1 MLTVARMLGILSIG
15 WFGGI
20 PPLLVDL
27 ATVSLAVLG
36 GHVAINPPEKGNV
49 RLRAFYISSFV
60 LLAAIAVGANIW
72 QRSLESGKQDRL
84 QQNETDARNQFAKSL
99 KSVQNSNELILNF
112 VANPPKGMTQDQ
124 VQLIV
129 KGFVQEQQ
137 SNSPGIPKGLLRIL
151 SLATVQEMRQWNDS
165 WNIED
170 NSLWFKINA
179 ISANPKQAKS
189 EQGKAQLLS
198 WRKEREN
205 LNNIY
210 SLRILPT
217 MKNGALIEEQLLE
230 GQTNTDEDKK
240 SEDIF
245 TKVLAGQPISWG
257 EMNDVTSYMNRLVRK
272 NFPS

>member
-1 MLTVARMLGILSIG
+1 
-15 WFGGI
+15 
-20 PPLLVDL
+20 
-27 ATVSLAVLG
+27 
-36 GHVAINPPEKGNV
+36 
-49 RLRAFYISSFV
+49 
-60 LLAAIAVGANIW
+60 
-72 QRSLESGKQDRL
+72 
-84 QQNETDARNQFAKSL
+84 
-99 KSVQNSNELILNF
+99 
-112 VANPPKGMTQDQ
+112 
-124 VQLIV
+124 
-129 KGFVQEQQ
+129 
-137 SNSPGIPKGLLRIL
+137 
-151 SLATVQEMRQWNDS
+151 MRQWNDS